1 MNVPDPSGQKKRTPI
16 TIRTPAGRSLFRLHA
31 SRKKQVLFFQ
41 DMNMYTRFPPK
52 RTDQKKSF
60 TRIVSR
66 SSFSP
71 V

>member
-1 MNVPDPSGQKKRTPI
+1 MNVPDPPGQKKRTPI
-16 TIRTPAGRSLFRLHA
+16 TVRTPAGRIFLFCTP
-31 SRKKQVLFFQ
+31 SRKKTGPLFQ

-52 RTDQKKSF
+52 RTDQKKIF